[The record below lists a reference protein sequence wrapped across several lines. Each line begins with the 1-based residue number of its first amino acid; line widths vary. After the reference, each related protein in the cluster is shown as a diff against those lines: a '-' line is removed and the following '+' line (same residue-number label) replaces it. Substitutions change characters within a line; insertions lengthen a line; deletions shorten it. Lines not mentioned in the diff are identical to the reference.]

1 MTVLVLS
8 PSVGRAFSCHR
19 GNAVMPGRILIVD
32 DDYDIRTMLRDRLRA
47 LGYTVW
53 SVRSGRAAISFVG
66 KSANKASAINGI
78 MVDLDMPK
86 MDGMRVIREIRD
98 RLPQVPIMMMSATAN
113 VDALKK
119 ACQEGA
125 SDYVLKPIDLD
136 ILKQKCRAIF
146 HGRSSDNESCE
157 GLR

>member
-8 PSVGRAFSCHR
+8 PSGGRAFSCHR

-32 DDYDIRTMLRDRLRA
+32 DDYDIRTMLRDRLRE

-78 MVDLDMPK
+78 IVDLDMPK
-86 MDGMRVIREIRD
+86 MDGMR
-98 RLPQVPIMMMSATAN
+98 
-113 VDALKK
+113 
-119 ACQEGA
+119 
-125 SDYVLKPIDLD
+125 
-136 ILKQKCRAIF
+136 
-146 HGRSSDNESCE
+146 
-157 GLR
+157 